1 MEIILL
7 IVVGV
12 VIYFVVKVGIVI
24 YLVVTAKSSSTITLP
39 QIMPFE
45 IRLQDVQVETEYANI
60 LVKEIQ
66 ARGVF
71 PLMETKNTAAW
82 ISILAENTGQP
93 LPVISIISH
102 DQENDSPVF
111 FIESKLGIVGPD
123 HEISDWV
130 RIGGAFSEFMHP
142 PYGGQQT
149 LTVVVRLV
157 DLSEQPRIHF
167 GHMLDETALLWEGRI
182 KFTHYFEKKGYMEE
196 AAEHQEEAQILTL
209 KIAMAVAMSDGN
221 LDTREGELM
230 NEWIKGSIS
239 SSSEEE
245 YARLKEIFN
254 QTLHESYAEAKEGSL
269 NLQSLANRLN
279 DIAETSNKY
288 QAYELA
294 SNIMA
299 ADLKADPNEIEA
311 LNELAEWLDLDSQRV
326 TEMMDACIVQ
336 LDMDI
341 STSVENLLGIKP
353 DWSDARIKKHLTS
366 EFNKWNNRLNTLPEG
381 KERDNVQHLLERIA
395 VARKKNQD
403 KNKDDE

>member
-1 MEIILL
+1 MEIVLSIA
-7 IVVGV
+7 V
-12 VIYFVVKVGIVI
+12 VIGIVI

-45 IRLQDVQVETEYANI
+45 IRLQDVQVEVGDRNI
-60 LVKEIQ
+60 LAKEIQ
-66 ARGVF
+66 ARGEF

-82 ISILAENTGQP
+82 ISILDENTEEP
-93 LPVISIISH
+93 LPVMCVIDH
-102 DQENDSPVF
+102 YQEDHSPIYF
-111 FIESKLGIVGPD
+111 MASKLGIAGPNL
-123 HEISDWV
+123 EIPDWV
-130 RIGGAFSEFMHP
+130 GIGRAFPEIMHP

-149 LTVVVRLV
+149 LTVAVRLV
-157 DLSEQPRIHF
+157 DLSEQPRVHF
-167 GHMLDETALLWEGRI
+167 GYMPDETGLLWKGRI
-182 KFTHYFEKKGYMEE
+182 KFTHYFEEKGYME

-209 KIAMAVAMSDGN
+209 KIAMAVAMSDGS

-254 QTLHESYAEAKEGSL
+254 QTLHESYAEAKESSL
-269 NLQSLANRLN
+269 NLQSLASRLN
-279 DIAETSNKY
+279 DIAETSSKY

-294 SNIMA
+294 SKIMA

-311 LNELAEWLDLDSQRV
+311 LSELAEWLDLDSQRV
-326 TEMMDACIVQ
+326 TEMMDAHFVH
-336 LDMDI
+336 LDLDI

-366 EFNKWNNRLNTLPEG
+366 EFNKWNNRLNALPEG
-381 KERDNVQHLLERIA
+381 KERDNAQHLLELIA
-395 VARKKNQD
+395 AARKKNQD

>member
-1 MEIILL
+1 MEIFLL
-7 IVVGV
+7 IVIGV
-12 VIYFVVKVGIVI
+12 VICFIYFVVKAKLSSAI
-24 YLVVTAKSSSTITLP
+24 TAP

-45 IRLQDVQVETEYANI
+45 IRLQDVRVEVEDRNI
-60 LVKEIQ
+60 LVKDIQ
-66 ARGVF
+66 ARGEF
-71 PLMETKNTAAW
+71 PLMETKNTATW
-82 ISILAENTGQP
+82 ISIFDENTEEL
-93 LPVISIISH
+93 LPVMCVIDH
-102 DQENDSPVF
+102 YQEDHSPAYF
-111 FIESKLGIVGPD
+111 MQSKLGIAGPNLA
-123 HEISDWV
+123 IPDWV
-130 RIGGAFSEFMHP
+130 GIGRVCPEIMHP

-149 LTVVVRLV
+149 LTVAVRLI
-157 DLSEQPRIHF
+157 DLSEPPRVHF
-167 GHMLDETALLWEGRI
+167 GYMPDETGLLWEGRI
-182 KFTHYFEKKGYMEE
+182 KFTHYFEEKGYTEV
-196 AAEHQEEAQILTL
+196 AEHQEEAQILTL
-209 KIAMAVAMSDGN
+209 KIAMAVAMSDGS

-254 QTLHESYAEAKEGSL
+254 QTLHESYAEAKESSL
-269 NLQSLANRLN
+269 NLQSLASRLN

-294 SNIMA
+294 SKIMA
-299 ADLKADPNEIEA
+299 ADLKADPNEIKA
-311 LNELAEWLDLDSQRV
+311 LNELAEWLDLDSKRV

-395 VARKKNQD
+395 AARKKNQD